1 LVLICVGNKSLNPL
15 EKLKNVTNILFILF
29 CFFKNIF
36 IRCAMRSFNF
46 LKVKFENSLSILIKY
61 LYLTMQKRFIFLG
74 KKANILF
81 KQKLFISSKDFRRY
95 LFNLRYHKLNPYL
108 VFCFEKKKT
117 QNFMLQ
123 INKTKQM
130 SNKSTEKRS
139 WPFVKNTYLPE
150 PTNSWEKKKKLLIVF
165 HNKEKNI

>member
-1 LVLICVGNKSLNPL
+1 
-15 EKLKNVTNILFILF
+15 
-29 CFFKNIF
+29 
-36 IRCAMRSFNF
+36 MRSFNF

-139 WPFVKNTYLPE
+139 
-150 PTNSWEKKKKLLIVF
+150 
-165 HNKEKNI
+165 